1 MALPKR
7 QLTNWSLDD
16 CLTGPFRL
24 GWASEGL
31 ITLALFSQAQ
41 GMDATM
47 IEPEQLAQAMV
58 DRLKED
64 DLREYVFEDLTEI
77 YTDLKHDNQS
87 EYQDVIDQLYPQ
99 DV

>member
-1 MALPKR
+1 MF
-7 QLTNWSLDD
+7 D
-16 CLTGPFRL
+16 
-24 GWASEGL
+24 
-31 ITLALFSQAQ
+31 
-41 GMDATM
+41 

>member
-16 CLTGPFRL
+16 CLTGPFLL

-31 ITLALFSQAQ
+31 ITLSLFSQSQ

>member
-1 MALPKR
+1 
-7 QLTNWSLDD
+7 
-16 CLTGPFRL
+16 
-24 GWASEGL
+24 
-31 ITLALFSQAQ
+31 
-41 GMDATM
+41 MDATM

>member
-1 MALPKR
+1 M
-7 QLTNWSLDD
+7 
-16 CLTGPFRL
+16 
-24 GWASEGL
+24 
-31 ITLALFSQAQ
+31 I
-41 GMDATM
+41 